1 MKMTKGIIA
10 AVLCL
15 ILAGCGKGLDANPDF
30 SNVQAYKA
38 RIDQDFTVAKPEE
51 AAAFNFAVANLSY
64 EQYKQQ
70 YSGTTYRKAARTELE
85 KYLALLQAQFA
96 DAEKQKPE
104 FEKRN
109 AELSKVRLNLL
120 GNELTHNTFFDRR
133 NLQYR
138 LRITN
143 GSSIQLS
150 KVQLVGTFSI
160 NGKREVIYQWD
171 PVITFDNG
179 LRPGESAVIVGDM
192 LGFGSFDR
200 PITLAVREAKSR
212 EVSLVVTDLANF
224 SEQWLIGANS
234 PLDQLK
240 TLPGRIEEVKRHLSN
255 L

>member
-1 MKMTKGIIA
+1 MKMTRGFIA
-10 AVLCL
+10 AMLCL

-30 SNVQAYKA
+30 SNIQAYKA
-38 RIDQDFTVAKPEE
+38 RIDQDFAAAKPEE

-70 YSGTTYRKAARTELE
+70 YSGTTYRKAARAELE
-85 KYLALLQAQFA
+85 KYLALLQAQLA
-96 DAEKQKPE
+96 EAEKQKPE

-109 AELSKVRLNLL
+109 AELSKVRLQIL
-120 GNELTHNTFFDRR
+120 GNELTHDTFFDRR

-138 LRITN
+138 FRITN

-150 KVQLVGTFSI
+150 KVQLVGAFSI
-160 NGKREVIYQWD
+160 NGKPEVLYQWN

-179 LRPGESAVIVGDM
+179 LRSGESVVMVGAM
-192 LGFGSFDR
+192 LGFGSLDR

>member
-1 MKMTKGIIA
+1 M
-10 AVLCL
+10 LCL

-30 SNVQAYKA
+30 SNIQAYKA
-38 RIDQDFTVAKPEE
+38 RIDQDFAAAKPEE
-51 AAAFNFAVANLSY
+51 AAAFNFSVTNLSY

-85 KYLALLQAQFA
+85 KYLALLQAQLA
-96 DAEKQKPE
+96 AAEKQKPE

-109 AELSKVRLNLL
+109 AELSKVRLDLL

-138 LRITN
+138 FRITN

-160 NGKREVIYQWD
+160 NGKPEALYQWE

-179 LRPGESAVIVGDM
+179 LRPGESAVMVGEM

-224 SEQWLIGANS
+224 SEQWLIGPNS
-234 PLDQLK
+234 PLDQLN
-240 TLPGRIEEVKRHLSN
+240 TLPGRIDEVKRHLSN
-255 L
+255 I